1 MQAKC
6 LPSKGTAPM
15 DTITFRAVVRGN
27 TKDGRRVRRVRN
39 IAAPS
44 YEEAWSSFGQVHD
57 EMAKGLRDTSASVLP
72 PVGIK
77 VDGTASRGYE
87 LG

>member
-1 MQAKC
+1 MN
-6 LPSKGTAPM
+6 
-15 DTITFRAVVRGN
+15 TITFRAVVRGN
-27 TKDGRRVRRVRN
+27 TKDGRRVRRVRT

-44 YEEAWSSFGQVHD
+44 YETAWESFSAIHG
-57 EMAKGLRDTSASVLP
+57 EMAAGLRDTSASVLP

>member
-1 MQAKC
+1 
-6 LPSKGTAPM
+6 M

-44 YEEAWSSFGQVHD
+44 FEEAWSSFAHLHD
-57 EMAKGLRDTSASVLP
+57 DMAKGLRDTSASVLP
-72 PVGIK
+72 PVGIR
-77 VDGTASRGYE
+77 VDGTASRGWQ
-87 LG
+87 